1 MSYWTDERMTLLKKL
16 HADGLSNGQIA
27 AELGGISRNA
37 VIGKS
42 MRLGLIN
49 TGPSLSAKRPPGV
62 TGRRRGAQFERKP
75 RVIDNSDAAPRF
87 VSDGVDG
94 SPDELDLEI
103 PVEQRRTL
111 MQLTDKTC
119 RWPIGHPREPGF
131 FFCGGATATDSP
143 YCSFHARR
151 AYAGIPDRHRE
162 ARSFK
167 FA

>member
-1 MSYWTDERMTLLKKL
+1 MSYWTDDRVEMLKKL
-16 HADGLSNGQIA
+16 HADGLSAAMIA
-27 AELGGISRNA
+27 RELGDGISRNA
-37 VIGKS
+37 VISKLFRS
-42 MRLGLIN
+42 GLTN
-49 TGPSLSAKRPPGV
+49 GGHPSVPIP
-62 TGRRRGAQFERKP
+62 RKP